1 MLIYRSPENKDL
13 SLWDKLS
20 SHLGAVKEQR
30 RDELLVP
37 LGGFVA
43 KLQRL
48 EVSFSVVADYKRS
61 ARKWGYKKKGLED
74 ILCVRNTSCVV
85 CSTEALW

>member
-61 ARKWGYKKKGLED
+61 ARKWGYKKKRSGRH
-74 ILCVRNTSCVV
+74 IV
-85 CSTEALW
+85 C